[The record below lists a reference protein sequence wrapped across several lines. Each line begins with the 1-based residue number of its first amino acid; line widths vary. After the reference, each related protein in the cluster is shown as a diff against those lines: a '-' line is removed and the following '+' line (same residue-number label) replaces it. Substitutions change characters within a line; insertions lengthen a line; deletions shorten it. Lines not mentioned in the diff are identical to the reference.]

1 MRRPF
6 FITLATAAAA
16 VPVAFATVPA
26 HASGGPIAPHH
37 AGGTI
42 ASALP
47 PGQQPDGLSP
57 DPAICPSGAE
67 RCVDTTVARMQR
79 TYDTDGCSHNATFA
93 DLYLDTTLS
102 IRDAIRNGIDVDGKS
117 ETFSDRRF
125 WNRITQTFGTYYLD
139 SYQAWTKGEDTRV
152 PQAWRIAFDDAAAG
166 KTSTVGDIYLGINAH
181 VNRDL
186 AFVYYQT
193 GADNYADHYHVNEVL
208 GRAAGVAYPDI
219 YAHLDNTVYGQ
230 AAAVPAGFDL
240 PTIFRW
246 RDEAWDNAERLR
258 EAPDAEAR
266 AAIAAEIDANALEH
280 AREIEAAFPAA
291 PGANA
296 ARDAFCASHR

>member
-1 MRRPF
+1 VRRPF
-6 FITLATAAAA
+6 VIALAATAVAVPLAFAA
-16 VPVAFATVPA
+16 VPAQATGDPVAPQ
-26 HASGGPIAPHH
+26 H
-37 AGGTI
+37 AGGVI
-42 ASALP
+42 ASPLP

-57 DPAICPSGAE
+57 KPAICPSGAE
-67 RCVDTTVARMQR
+67 RCVDSTVARMQR
-79 TYDTDGCSHNATFA
+79 TYETDGCSHNATFA

-102 IRDAIRNGIDVDGKS
+102 IRDAIRND
-117 ETFSDRRF
+117 EFSDRPF

-139 SYQAWTKGEDTRV
+139 SYKAWTKGEETRV
-152 PQAWRIAFDDAAAG
+152 PQAWQIAFDAAAAG
-166 KTSTVGDIYLGINAH
+166 TTSTLGDIYLGINAH